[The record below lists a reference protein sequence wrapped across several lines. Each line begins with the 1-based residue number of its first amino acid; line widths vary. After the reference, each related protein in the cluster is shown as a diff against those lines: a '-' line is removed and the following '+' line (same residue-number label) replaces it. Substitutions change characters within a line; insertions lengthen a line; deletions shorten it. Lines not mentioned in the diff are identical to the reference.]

1 MTFVEILQK
10 ALSDPTFRNLVIRD
24 PKAALKAAG
33 VKATPSRIQAL
44 KDSAQAIISAREL
57 FDGDDNI

>member
-24 PKAALKAAG
+24 PKKALVEAG
-33 VKATPSRIQAL
+33 VKATPGRVQAL
-44 KDSAQAIISAREL
+44 KDAAQAIISARDV
-57 FDGDDNI
+57 FDGNDNI